1 MMWLN
6 GEILQVYWNGVH
18 HVAAYLG
25 NILVWRENI
34 RTVKA
39 TQNIEVTTP
48 VATGTLRLSIPAE
61 SYQHLQLSMS
71 RATANARDSK
81 SPTSSTY
88 SNLKASGNAYTRPAR
103 FPHGDVPFGIS
114 IDLTTAI
121 PALAKKALGIVTEE
135 PNTVGNSISA
145 PSKKANSVDNE
156 GPDIV
161 GNSVSAPSAATN
173 SVDNEGPATAGSSVS
188 APSKKVNSE
197 STGGPDTV
205 GNSASAPS
213 MATNS
218 ESTGG
223 PSVSENSVV
232 SSRPVQPGIGSCIFM
247 IDSQNCVGAT
257 SPAQSIKGSILTSL
271 HLEDSE
277 QAVSSISSAVTTEEV
292 CPFKCAAVADVQ
304 YIRFGQVG
312 YNVYIYRPKRWKQ
325 EGDTVYLDYV
335 EVPWE
340 YPVEDGDYLIIQ
352 QVYNATE
359 NGDYLEVT

>member
-34 RTVKA
+34 RAVKA
-39 TQNIEVTTP
+39 TQDIEVTTP

-81 SPTSSTY
+81 SPTSSAY
-88 SNLKASGNAYTRPAR
+88 NNLKVLGDAYTRPAR
-103 FPHGDVPFGIS
+103 FPHGDLHFGTS

-121 PALAKKALGIVTEE
+121 SALAKEALG
-135 PNTVGNSISA
+135 
-145 PSKKANSVDNE
+145 VDNE

-161 GNSVSAPSAATN
+161 SNSVSAPSKKANLVDTEGLDIVSSSVSAPSAATN
-173 SVDNEGPATAGSSVS
+173 SVDTEGPDIVSNSVS
-188 APSKKVNSE
+188 APSKKA
-197 STGGPDTV
+197 
-205 GNSASAPS
+205 NSAVIERPA
-213 MATNS
+213 
-218 ESTGG
+218 
-223 PSVSENSVV
+223 VSEDSVA
-232 SSRPVQPGIGSCIFM
+232 SSRPVQLGISSCDFM
-247 IDSQNCVGAT
+247 VDSQNCVGAT
-257 SPAQSIKGSILTSL
+257 SPAQPVTGSILTLL
-271 HLEDSE
+271 HLEKSKKE
-277 QAVSSISSAVTTEEV
+277 ESITPSAVTTKEV

-340 YPVEDGDYLIIQ
+340 YPVEDGDYLIVQ

>member
-34 RTVKA
+34 RPVKA
-39 TQNIEVTTP
+39 IQDIEVTTP

-88 SNLKASGNAYTRPAR
+88 SNLKVSGNAYTRPAR
-103 FPHGDVPFGIS
+103 FPHGDVPFGIFT
-114 IDLTTAI
+114 DLTTAI
-121 PALAKKALGIVTEE
+121 SALAKEALGIVTE
-135 PNTVGNSISA
+135 
-145 PSKKANSVDNE
+145 D
-156 GPDIV
+156 PDTV

-173 SVDNEGPATAGSSVS
+173 SVDNKGPATVGSSVS

-197 STGGPDTV
+197 STGGPNTV

-223 PSVSENSVV
+223 PSVSEDSVV
-232 SSRPVQPGIGSCIFM
+232 SSRPVQPGISSCIFM

-257 SPAQSIKGSILTSL
+257 SPAQLVKGSILTSL

-277 QAVSSISSAVTTEEV
+277 QAVSITPSAVTTKEV
-292 CPFKCAAVADVQ
+292 CSFKCTAAAVVQ

-340 YPVEDGDYLIIQ
+340 YPVEDGDYLIVQ

>member
-1 MMWLN
+1 MFGKKKN
-6 GEILQVYWNGVH
+6 NQKKITN
-18 HVAAYLG
+18 
-25 NILVWRENI
+25 
-34 RTVKA
+34 T
-39 TQNIEVTTP
+39 TQDIEVTTP

-81 SPTSSTY
+81 SPASSTY
-88 SNLKASGNAYTRPAR
+88 NNLKVLGDAYTRPAR
-103 FPHGDVPFGIS
+103 FPHGDVRFGTS

-121 PALAKKALGIVTEE
+121 SALAKEALGVFTEGPDIVS
-135 PNTVGNSISA
+135 NSVSA
-145 PSKKANSVDNE
+145 PSKKANLVDNE

-161 GNSVSAPSAATN
+161 SSSVSAPSAATN
-173 SVDNEGPATAGSSVS
+173 LVDTEGPDIVSSSVS
-188 APSKKVNSE
+188 APSKKA
-197 STGGPDTV
+197 
-205 GNSASAPS
+205 NSAVIERPA
-213 MATNS
+213 
-218 ESTGG
+218 
-223 PSVSENSVV
+223 VSEDSVA
-232 SSRPVQPGIGSCIFM
+232 SSRPVQLGISSCDFM
-247 IDSQNCVGAT
+247 VDSQNCVGVT
-257 SPAQSIKGSILTSL
+257 SPAQPVKGSILTLL

-277 QAVSSISSAVTTEEV
+277 QAVSITPSAITTEEV
-292 CPFKCAAVADVQ
+292 CSFKCAAVADVQ

-340 YPVEDGDYLIIQ
+340 YPVEDGDYLIVQ

>member
-34 RTVKA
+34 RPVKA
-39 TQNIEVTTP
+39 IQDIEVTMP
-48 VATGTLRLSIPAE
+48 AATGTLRLSIPAE

-71 RATANARDSK
+71 RATANAKDSR
-81 SPTSSTY
+81 STVGFTD
-88 SNLKASGNAYTRPAR
+88 SGLRVSGDAYTRSAR
-103 FPHGDVPFGIS
+103 FPHGDVPVGIFT
-114 IDLTTAI
+114 DLTTAI
-121 PALAKKALGIVTEE
+121 SALAKEALGIVTEE
-135 PNTVGNSISA
+135 PDTVGSSVSA
-145 PSKKANSVDNE
+145 PSKKVNSE
-156 GPDIV
+156 STGGPEIISS
-161 GNSVSAPSAATN
+161 SVSAPSAATN
-173 SVDNEGPATAGSSVS
+173 SIVTEEPDTVGSSVS

-223 PSVSENSVV
+223 PSISEDSVV
-232 SSRPVQPGIGSCIFM
+232 SSRPVQPGISSCIFM

-257 SPAQSIKGSILTSL
+257 SPAQLVKGSILTSL

-277 QAVSSISSAVTTEEV
+277 QAVSIISSAATTEEV